1 VDEVTEGHEMIH
13 LRARSDEL
21 RRTVTEPGSVGGP
34 TALRIMLGAHL
45 RRLREESGISRSDAG
60 WAIRGSES
68 KISRL
73 ELGRVGFKVRD
84 VDDLLTLY
92 KLDDPEQRERLLTL
106 AREANNPGWWQRYD
120 DLTPIWFHSYLGLE
134 MAADLIRTFELQ
146 FVPGLLQTPEYA
158 RAVVQLGRD
167 RPLPESE
174 VDRLVTLR
182 MSRQVVLTRKRP
194 ARLWAVIDEAVLRRP
209 IGGTAVFRAQL
220 VHLLEASRRHNV
232 TLQIIPFDEGGYPA
246 TGGAFSLLRFNESDL
261 PDVVYIE
268 HLTSAVYLDKREDL
282 DMYVVT
288 MDALAVAAGLPRA
301 TERIISDA
309 IKLLD

>member
-1 VDEVTEGHEMIH
+1 MIL
-13 LRARSDEL
+13 LRARGDEL
-21 RRTVTEPGSVGGP
+21 RRIVTESGSFGGP

-45 RRLREESGISRSDAG
+45 RRLREEAGISRTDAG

-92 KLDDPEQRERLLTL
+92 KLDDPEQRERLLML
-106 AREANNPGWWQRYD
+106 ARDANNPGWWQRYD
-120 DLTPIWFHSYLGLE
+120 DLTPTWFHSYLGLE

-167 RPLPESE
+167 RPPPSAE

-182 MSRQVVLTRKRP
+182 MSRQTVLTRKRP

-209 IGGTAVFRAQL
+209 IGGDAVFRAQL
-220 VHLLEASRRHNV
+220 EHLLEASRRHNV
-232 TLQIIPFDEGGYPA
+232 TLQVIPFDGGGYPA
-246 TGGAFSLLRFNESDL
+246 TGGAFSLLRFNEADL

-282 DMYVVT
+282 DLYVVT
-288 MDALAVAAGLPRA
+288 MDALAVAAAQPRA
-301 TERIISDA
+301 TERIINDA
-309 IKLLD
+309 IKRLD